1 MRQLPNISNDC
12 IFMKQKSYSR
22 YRSKVKR
29 VNIPLPSFEYVHKPW
44 FTKRLGNTSPGF
56 LIGRDHIIEKLKA
69 WLTKEKTDGG
79 SYLITGYRGMGKTSF
94 VDRVLYELVGEADL
108 WVNMIGWALFVL
120 YACSIWF
127 WTSHKVWCSCG
138 IVAALAG
145 LLITCKFYLIKE
157 YVKKTKFRLKTA
169 RYRIKRNE
177 GGMGLR
183 KLWTLIKEAW
193 RTLSPKEWDR
203 VNNMLYGA
211 NVKEKKYSHIS
222 VNVNLGQEILDE
234 RSILCVLTSQLN
246 RKYWAY
252 ITSPVANVE
261 MWLVYVGVATAAFWW
276 MTDGKGFEADL
287 LNRVWMKAHWI
298 PIVVSFLTMLTVIIH
313 QLRTWG
319 MLRLLSR
326 RIDAELRK
334 EDGLKVAYLKTELRS
349 GTTYSYPVA
358 DTRGIESKLI
368 DILDII
374 ERFPVHPKFYFV
386 FDELDKIE
394 TPSKDVKAAMEY
406 SGEKYHPGG
415 GTSRKRQTAVL
426 HLLANLKFFTST
438 AKAKFIFI
446 AGREMYDGYLADMTD
461 RESAISSLFNGV
473 IYVDSFCK
481 NEKSEKDVMYNAE
494 TFVSRQLLPKS
505 YIERRIMENY
515 IECKMKGTQYVNIDI
530 NLKMYFEYLTVV
542 YSKAYLMG
550 GSSGE
555 TGQRRRAFDDARD
568 AIDKAVGLL
577 YHYVVYLYHVS
588 NGSPKKMRLVFENHI
603 RPIKDKNEFLLS
615 KDSWLNPPLEG
626 DDLDIHVSEKCR
638 QLLSFG
644 EKEQRVIG
652 FIHFISFPVNQIMT
666 DANQFGD
673 KLLVSASFLI
683 DHIYKYHTGGFSW
696 RNIEQTPELLEVYK
710 IPEFRG
716 FISSILNYLTQTHI
730 IKITCGLYQYKFRKQ
745 IAEEISLASKV
756 SEEVSAIFNFMRD
769 ESQSVK
775 DHYAMRRQ
783 AHVDMLREEEMDSV
797 FSTAGQ
803 HHIMGDL
810 YMADEDYNNAI
821 VEYQT
826 AVCVLD
832 KRKADNNGLVDAS
845 LMFAY
850 LRNYMKL
857 GMAYEKRR
865 TYAPA
870 YNMYNEAIGLL
881 MQYGEIT
888 ENRNRLLS
896 QMVNQSENIHKLE
909 LLENT
914 QMTYPAILAK
924 LFVNEKIDLGGIT
937 VVDIETAL
945 KEFKVL
951 YEHSTQSEKFFLETD
966 FYKRLGDIL
975 FYKNGLVG
983 FDLSKVNTLEKI
995 ESCALDCNT
1004 CKCRRIGEWKNNRTV
1019 PCYACHYYHK
1029 SLEVIVRKL
1038 FNDLPLVNPCAD
1050 NAGNKS
1056 ITEPLVIKD
1065 MKCEPL
1071 SLLRLIVGGG
1081 SAKSM
1086 RQNYMIQM
1094 AEILDGM
1101 GNTMLSCAGNAKAS
1115 EEDEIR
1121 SEFLSR
1127 FLHDV
1132 HEMNVN
1138 LDKIK
1143 DERNYRLL
1151 DKDYRENNAPNKM
1164 ESAILC
1170 FWESSLTF
1178 KYGRDPKKASDSM
1191 KKILRVIQNY
1201 LRVADR
1207 KVAYCKKEEDKE
1219 WETRS
1224 DRRKVVIGEFLNEIK
1239 NRLVKHCLICLYEHY
1254 NFINIVEIQRL
1265 KWIFYSQMYEYIS
1278 LNRLTLFP
1286 DVEEIL
1292 LIYYEMMKLCI
1303 VRNPEDSQTELKEVR
1318 KHIKLYSR
1326 DSDNGKEKNNTS
1338 TEDEGYSWD
1347 NIGDRN
1353 KDFIIRLAGIYNNIT
1368 LGPLRHDSTSY
1379 EKILALRF
1387 KTVMNKMIL
1396 YTAFPDMET
1405 QPSSYNK
1412 TTLQSIHFVNCFNKY
1427 LKLEKKYCSDGVDWK
1442 RFFPKLFDEEEMK
1455 HETLED
1461 RMLVLEFLIR
1471 DSIYCLTNILENITP
1486 YTSTTLFT
1494 HSFMGTIYNDLNEWN
1509 VLFDSLFNY
1518 YKVFDKET
1526 QRQAFD
1532 EKEYQDLEEEWK
1544 RYDRARCA
1552 DRCPIGKC
1560 QYRNEIVQQSRLV
1573 SEGQPK
1579 DEEYLQMIWRSN
1591 CPYYHLD
1598 RCKNKPN
1605 YFDTTRMNVDGDID
1619 SLSREYRRIF
1629 RCRNNSDRLF
1639 ADLLHAIN
1647 KPNIQFLMTTYSEEM
1662 ALKTFRQA
1670 QEVHREGKAYKDM
1683 ISRMYYLDDDLKNDT
1698 IQFDLALERFRI
1710 NCGYIDDHIDMILKH
1725 VTNSVHEVE
1734 AYATDNQT
1742 RSSLH
1747 QRFVDLFWN
1756 VEDGDSNE

>member
-1 MRQLPNISNDC
+1 
-12 IFMKQKSYSR
+12 MKQKSYSR

-44 FTKRLGNTSPGF
+44 FTKRLGKTSPGF

-79 SYLITGYRGMGKTSF
+79 SYMITGYRGMGKTSF

-108 WVNMIGWALFVL
+108 WVNLIGWALFVL

-127 WTSHKVWCSCG
+127 WTDHKVWCSCG
-138 IVAALAG
+138 IAAALAG

-157 YVKKTKFRLKTA
+157 YVKKSKFRLKTA
-169 RYRIKRNE
+169 WFRIRRN
-177 GGMGLR
+177 GDGMGLWKR
-183 KLWTLIKEAW
+183 WTIIQEAW
-193 RTLSPKEWDR
+193 RSLTPKEWDR

-222 VNVNLGQEILDE
+222 VSVNLGQEILDE

-246 RKYWAY
+246 RKYLAY
-252 ITSPVANVE
+252 ITSPVANAE
-261 MWLVYVGVATAAFWW
+261 MWLLYVGVATAALMW
-276 MTDGKGFEADL
+276 MTDEKSLKDTLFKSQWIRD
-287 LNRVWMKAHWI
+287 NWI
-298 PIVVSFLTMLTVIIH
+298 PIATSVMAMLTVMSH

-319 MLRLLSR
+319 MLRMLSR
-326 RIDAELRK
+326 RIDAELKK
-334 EDGLKVAYLKTELRS
+334 EDGLRIAYQKMELRS

-394 TPSKDVKAAMEY
+394 TPSKEVKSAIEY

-494 TFVSRQLLPKS
+494 TFVSRQLLPQS

-515 IECKMKGTQYVNIDI
+515 IECKMNGVQYVNIDI

-550 GSSGE
+550 GSMRE
-555 TGQRRRAFDDARD
+555 AAQRRRAFDDARD
-568 AIDKAVGLL
+568 AIDKVVGLL
-577 YHYVVYLYHVS
+577 YHYAVYLYHVS

-615 KDSWLNPPLEG
+615 KGSWLNPPLEG
-626 DDLDIHVSEKCR
+626 DDLDIHVSEKCC

-775 DHYAMRRQ
+775 DHYAMRRN

-832 KRKADNNGLVDAS
+832 KRKADNNGMVDAS

-865 TYAPA
+865 TFAPA

-888 ENRNRLLS
+888 GDRNQLLS

-937 VVDIETAL
+937 IVDIETAL
-945 KEFKVL
+945 TEFRIIYK
-951 YEHSTQSEKFFLETD
+951 HSTQSEKFFLETD

-983 FDLSKVNTLEKI
+983 FDLSEVNTPEKI
-995 ESCALDCNT
+995 ESFALDCNK
-1004 CKCRRIGEWKNNRTV
+1004 CKCKRIEEWENNRTV

-1038 FNDLPLVNPCAD
+1038 FNDLPLKNPCV
-1050 NAGNKS
+1050 NS
-1056 ITEPLVIKD
+1056 EITEPLVIKD

-1094 AEILDGM
+1094 AEILDCM
-1101 GNTMLSCAGNAKAS
+1101 GNIMLSCAGSSKAS

-1121 SEFLSR
+1121 GEFLSR

-1143 DERNYRLL
+1143 DERDYRLL
-1151 DKDYRENNAPNKM
+1151 DKNYREKIMPNKM
-1164 ESAILC
+1164 ESAILY
-1170 FWESSLTF
+1170 FWEASLTF

-1207 KVAYCKKEEDKE
+1207 KETYCKKEEYEE
-1219 WETRS
+1219 WKARS
-1224 DRRKVVIGEFLNEIK
+1224 GMRKVVIGEFLNEIK
-1239 NRLVKHCLICLYEHY
+1239 NRLIKHCLICLYEHY

-1265 KWIFYSQMYEYIS
+1265 KWIFYSQMYEHIS

-1303 VRNPEDSQTELKEVR
+1303 VRKVDVKQTDLDEAR
-1318 KHIKLYSR
+1318 KYIKLYSR
-1326 DSDNGKEKNNTS
+1326 DINNVNKNES
-1338 TEDEGYSWD
+1338 AQTEDDRYSWEEIEKR
-1347 NIGDRN
+1347 NI
-1353 KDFIIRLAGIYNNIT
+1353 DFTVRLAGIYNNIT

-1379 EKILALRF
+1379 EKILSLRF

-1396 YTAFPDMET
+1396 YTAFPDMKTELF
-1405 QPSSYNK
+1405 SHNK
-1412 TTLQSIHFVNCFNKY
+1412 TSLQSIKFVECFNKY
-1427 LKLEKKYCSDGVDWK
+1427 LKPGKIYCSEGVGWK
-1442 RFFPKLFDEEEMK
+1442 QFFPKLFDEEEMRY
-1455 HETLED
+1455 ETLED

-1494 HSFMGTIYNDLNEWN
+1494 HSFMGTIYKDLNEWN

-1518 YKVFDKET
+1518 YKVFDKEMGW
-1526 QRQAFD
+1526 QAYD
-1532 EKEYQDLEEEWK
+1532 KKEYLDLEEEWQK
-1544 RYDRARCA
+1544 YDRARCA
-1552 DRCPIGKC
+1552 DRCPLDKC
-1560 QYRNEIVQQSRLV
+1560 KYRNEIIQQSRQGGDDKRL
-1573 SEGQPK
+1573 SEE
-1579 DEEYLQMIWRSN
+1579 DSQMIWKSN
-1591 CPYYHLD
+1591 CPYYYLD

-1619 SLSREYRRIF
+1619 SLGREYRRIF

-1670 QEVHREGKAYKDM
+1670 QEVHREGKSYKDM
-1683 ISRMYYLDDDLKNDT
+1683 IYRMYYLDDDLKNDT

-1710 NCGYIDDHIDMILKH
+1710 NCGFIDDYIDTILKY

-1747 QRFVDLFWN
+1747 QRFVNLFWN
-1756 VEDGDSNE
+1756 VKDENCSE